1 MINSVAALEDFLNG
15 LPSSVDEPN
24 LYIDL
29 EGNNLSR
36 HGRLSLITILVEPC
50 HTLHLIDVHVLGK
63 DAFTVADLNGT
74 TLRHILES
82 ANIPKVFFDIR
93 TDSDALFHLF
103 DVRVA
108 GIEDLQLM
116 ELGARKGSKRLVKG
130 LARCIEQDAPLSPSE
145 RDEWKA
151 AKDKGKALFSPE
163 RGGSYEV
170 FDQRPLSAEVE
181 KYCIQDVVHM
191 PALWKK
197 YHAGLNETWKI
208 KVAEET
214 KARIELSQSAE
225 FVGNGKHMAEGP
237 AAWQYGQHEY
247 HGRGTGSPKS
257 RERGRKGRGG
267 RSM

>member
-1 MINSVAALEDFLNG
+1 MINTVAALEDFLNG

-36 HGRLSLITILVEPC
+36 HGMLSLITILVEFC
-50 HTLHLIDVHVLGK
+50 HTFHLIDVHVLGK
-63 DAFTVADLNGT
+63 DAFTVSDLNGT
-74 TLRHILES
+74 TLQHILES

-93 TDSDALFHLF
+93 TDSDALFNLF
-103 DVRVA
+103 NISVA

-145 RDEWKA
+145 REEWKA
-151 AKDKGKALFSPE
+151 AKDKGKSLFAPE

-181 KYCIQDVVHM
+181 KYCVQDVVYM

-197 YHAGLNETWKI
+197 YHAELDAIWKD

-214 KARIELSQSAE
+214 KARIALSQSAE

-237 AAWQYGQHEY
+237 EAWQNGYY
-247 HGRGTGSPKS
+247 V
-257 RERGRKGRGG
+257 RGR
-267 RSM
+267 